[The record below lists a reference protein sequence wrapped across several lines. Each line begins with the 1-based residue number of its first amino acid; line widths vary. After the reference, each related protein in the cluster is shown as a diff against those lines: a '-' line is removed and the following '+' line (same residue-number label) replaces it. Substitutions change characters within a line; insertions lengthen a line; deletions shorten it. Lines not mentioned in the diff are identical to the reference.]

1 MQGSETQGALSW
13 RMNPALWFL
22 LTRSLRNAIAF
33 RLKRL
38 RQPKYAIGALLG
50 GAYFYFY
57 FYRFL
62 FRGDFDRQRP
72 PLPAVDLGITPDLAL
87 NLAAL
92 ALLAFTILLAWFM
105 PASRAALAF
114 TEAEIGYLLPA
125 PISRPA
131 LIRFKL
137 LKSQLG
143 LLLLAFLMT
152 LLTGRFAR
160 DGHAWLH
167 AGGWWVVLATLQLH
181 RLGASFTLTRLM
193 DRGMSNT
200 RRRLL
205 VIASMAA
212 VASVLI
218 AWGQSAPA
226 RPDLVSLFSGGNLGA
241 YLRELLS
248 TGPAPWLLA
257 PFRFVV
263 RPWFAGDV
271 ADFARALGPAL
282 AVMVLHYGWVMRA
295 DVAFEDA
302 SIELSEKRAAFLAAR
317 RGGDRRMTLAPR
329 RKKTA
334 IFKLRPTGWAPVAF
348 VWKSWIQAGGRTM
361 LRYGFVAGG
370 LLLIAALALRRAE
383 SEFAFLPGVI
393 GFVACVGVF
402 FAGPQA
408 TAQVM
413 RRELNAGDWLKAAP
427 VPGWQI
433 VLGQLSGPACSGAAV
448 QLAGLGLIWASGF
461 AVDELSPAVSDAAP
475 TVFCVALFFLPAF
488 NLVTSLVPTA
498 VMLVFPGWFK
508 PGEQRG
514 IEATGL
520 GLIMIL
526 GQLAFLIIA
535 LIPPTLAFVGVGF
548 VVRLI
553 AANWLAIGAGA
564 IVATTTLALEG
575 WLGVLAL
582 GRVWDRFDASQE

>member
-1 MQGSETQGALSW
+1 
-13 RMNPALWFL
+13 MNPALWFL
-22 LTRSLRNAIAF
+22 LTRSLRNAVAF

-62 FRGDFDRQRP
+62 FRGDFDTHRA

-92 ALLAFTILLAWFM
+92 ALFAFTILFAWIM

-114 TEAEIGYLLPA
+114 TEAEIAYLLPA
-125 PISRPA
+125 PMSRPA

-167 AGGWWVVLATLQLH
+167 AGGWWVVFATLQLH

-193 DRGMSNT
+193 DRGLSNT

-205 VIASMAA
+205 VIAAMAA
-212 VASVLI
+212 VAGVLFV
-218 AWGQSAPA
+218 WRQSAPA
-226 RPDLVSLFSGGNLGA
+226 RPDLASIFTSGNLGA
-241 YLRELLS
+241 YLRDIVA

-263 RPWFAGDV
+263 QPWFASDGS
-271 ADFARALGPAL
+271 AFARALGPAL
-282 AVMVLHYGWVMRA
+282 AIIVLHYGWVMRA
-295 DVAFEDA
+295 DVAFEEA
-302 SIELSEKRAAFLAAR
+302 SIEMSEKRAAFLAAR
-317 RGGDRRMTLAPR
+317 RGGDMRLTLAPR
-329 RKKTA
+329 GRKTA
-334 IFKLRPTGWAPVAF
+334 IFTLRPTGWPPVAF
-348 VWKSWIQAGGRTM
+348 VWKSWIQSGGRAV
-361 LRYGFVAGG
+361 LRYFFVLAG
-370 LLLIAALALRRAE
+370 LLLIAALALKRAE
-383 SEFAFLPGVI
+383 NAFAFLPGII
-393 GFVACVGVF
+393 GFFACVGVF

-408 TAQVM
+408 TAQMM
-413 RRELNAGDWLKAAP
+413 RRELNAADWLKTVP

-433 VLGQLSGPACSGAAV
+433 VLGQLCGPACSGAAV

-461 AVDELSPAVSDAAP
+461 AVDELPRAVSDVAP
-475 TVFCVALFFLPAF
+475 TVFLIAVLILPPF

-498 VMLVFPGWFK
+498 VMLVLPGWFK

-514 IEATGL
+514 VEATGL
-520 GLIMIL
+520 GIIMIV
-526 GQLAFLIIA
+526 GQLVFLVLA
-535 LIPPTLAFVGVGF
+535 LIPPALAFIAVGF
-548 VVRLI
+548 AVQFI
-553 AANWLAIGAGA
+553 AAKWLAAVAGA
-564 IVATTTLALEG
+564 LVATVILALEG